1 MRSRSGRA
9 HGAALALSAA
19 LLLAAAAPAMAGAS
33 SPTRTLSATSSV
45 ITVSRLDGASRYETA
60 AQVAGQYSPGVPAVY
75 IATGRSFADAL
86 AAGPAAGSTSPLLI
100 VDGGTVPAAVSQQVA
115 RLTPGIVILVGG
127 PAAVPDSVG
136 QALGVY
142 ATGGWKRLAGASRFE
157 TAVAVSQA
165 TFNPGVPVAF
175 VATGRD
181 FPDALTGAALGARL
195 GGPVLL
201 TDPATL
207 PTAVADELKRLQPAK
222 IEVLGGTA
230 AVSGAVYGQ
239 LASFAPTVERRSGSD
254 RYQTNAAALALLGTA
269 TTAVVATGGTFPDA
283 LTGSALAGLQSGAL
297 VLTGTTGP
305 VSAVLTQV
313 SRIHPTGLIV
323 VGGPAAVPDAALVP
337 IRQALGDLPPG
348 VPTAF
353 AVNTK
358 DGQTLRW
365 NPCAPIGYRVN
376 PGSLGSG
383 VLTDVQAALARISAA
398 SGLSFSYAGTTTFV
412 PSSTNTASAPAALVV
427 AVAGPTQTDLY
438 ASGAIGEGGWSASG
452 VSNGSSWVWKLVHG
466 YVVIDPASTATTT
479 AGFAQGDDRGPLLL
493 HEIGH
498 AVGLNHVTDPLE
510 IMYPVLSPTGPVGY
524 GAGDLAGLQAVGS
537 SGGCIG

>member
-9 HGAALALSAA
+9 YGAVLALSAA
-19 LLLAAAAPAMAGAS
+19 LLVSAAVPASTGS
-33 SPTRTLSATSSV
+33 QTRTLSATSSV

-60 AQVAGQYSPGVPAVY
+60 AQVASQYAPGVPAVY

-100 VDGGTVPAAVSQQVA
+100 VDGGTVPAAVTTQVA
-115 RLTPGIVILVGG
+115 RLTPGVVILVGG

-136 QALGVY
+136 QALGAY
-142 ATGGWKRLAGASRFE
+142 ATNGWKRLSGASRYE

-165 TFNPGVPVAF
+165 TFSPGVPVAF

-201 TDPATL
+201 TDPTTL

-230 AVSGAVYGQ
+230 AVSSAVYSQ
-239 LASFAPTVERRSGSD
+239 LATLAPTVERRSGSD
-254 RYQTNAAALALLGTA
+254 RYQTNAAALALLSTA

-283 LTGSALAGLQSGAL
+283 LTGSALAGLESGAL

-313 SRIHPTGLIV
+313 SRIHPTDLVV
-323 VGGPAAVPDAALVP
+323 VGGPAAVPDTALDP

-353 AVNTK
+353 AVNTQ
-358 DGQTLRW
+358 DGQTVRW
-365 NPCAPIGYRVN
+365 NPCAPISYRVN
-376 PGSLGSG
+376 LGTLGSG
-383 VLTDVQAALARISAA
+383 VVTDVQAALGKISAA

-412 PSSTNTASAPAALVV
+412 PTSTNAASAPAALVI

-452 VSNGSSWVWKLVHG
+452 VSNGSGWVWKIVHG
-466 YVVIDPASTATTT
+466 YVVIDPASTATRT

-510 IMYPVLSPTGPVGY
+510 IMYPVLRATGPVAY
-524 GAGDLAGLQAVGS
+524 GAGDLAGLRAVGS